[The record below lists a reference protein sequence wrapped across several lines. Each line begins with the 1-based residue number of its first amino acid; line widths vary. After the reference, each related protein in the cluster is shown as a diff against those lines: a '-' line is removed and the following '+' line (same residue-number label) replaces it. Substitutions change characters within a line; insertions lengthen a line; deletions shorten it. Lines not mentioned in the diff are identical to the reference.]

1 MKSFSSS
8 ASVIG
13 FSPYG
18 QIGDV
23 FAWLCLA
30 TALGLC
36 GFGALR
42 PVRRIDSRANTPS
55 REASR

>member
-1 MKSFSSS
+1 MKSFFSS

-42 PVRRIDSRANTPS
+42 PVRRIDSRANTPVAL
-55 REASR
+55 ASR